1 MTDLHP
7 LATAVPSAANAS
19 YYAQRVHRP
28 LRAPSGGRLGDA
40 EAERTSD
47 IANAHDPEH
56 CNAVLSTGE
65 VALLSAAGG
74 LGKNTATLEIAGA
87 AASSTVEAE
96 NFARSRRVST
106 NSPRRPKLVLAVSRL
121 ARARHRRGFPCCFH
135 GTM

>member
-1 MTDLHP
+1 MRRQ
-7 LATAVPSAANAS
+7 AAA
-19 YYAQRVHRP
+19 
-28 LRAPSGGRLGDA
+28 LIGD
-40 EAERTSD
+40 AERTSD
-47 IANAHDPEH
+47 MANAHDPEHCEH